1 MPKKILLIGESW
13 LIHTQET
20 KGFDVFTF
28 DSYETATD
36 WIEKAITD
44 GGMEFHHLPSH
55 LVEKNFPATQEELNS
70 YDAILL
76 SDVGANTFQLLM
88 SVFQQSKKCPNKL
101 HMLEAYTKNGGGLG
115 MIGGYLSFMGIQGRG
130 AYKYTAIDQVLPVEL
145 LPGDDRMEHPEGA
158 DIQITAPGH
167 PVFHG
172 MPAEGWPQILGY
184 NKLVAK
190 EGAEVVATCCGDPF
204 ITLGTYGKGRTL
216 AFATDCAPHWCP
228 FEFCDW
234 DGYGIL
240 WRNMIHWL
248 I

>member
-1 MPKKILLIGESW
+1 
-13 LIHTQET
+13 
-20 KGFDVFTF
+20 
-28 DSYETATD
+28 
-36 WIEKAITD
+36 
-44 GGMEFHHLPSH
+44 
-55 LVEKNFPATQEELNS
+55 
-70 YDAILL
+70 
-76 SDVGANTFQLLM
+76 
-88 SVFQQSKKCPNKL
+88 
-101 HMLEAYTKNGGGLG
+101 
-115 MIGGYLSFMGIQGRG
+115 
-130 AYKYTAIDQVLPVEL
+130 
-145 LPGDDRMEHPEGA
+145 MEHPEGA
-158 DIQITAPGH
+158 DIQITVPGH
-167 PVFHG
+167 PVFNG
-172 MPAEGWPQILGY
+172 MPAEDWPQILGY